1 MMTEI
6 PQLTLKCSRCGH
18 EIAASAN
25 DWCCPVCGG
34 PLDWLGPSGFSRERI
49 DTAKP
54 SLWRYSAT
62 LPFPFDPAVSLGES
76 ITPLVPATLGG
87 RDVLLKLD
95 YLHPTGSYKDR
106 GAAVMIPALK
116 RLGATHAVEDSSGN
130 AAAAIAGYAARARLT
145 STIFAPAAAS
155 AGKLVQTE
163 AFGAT
168 VVRVEGNRDD
178 VARAAMTAAA
188 ETPGATYAS
197 HNWHPFFI
205 EGVKTWALEVWEQLG
220 FRTPD
225 VMIAPVGSGSMILG
239 AAKSFELLR
248 AGGEVERLPRLAA
261 AQPAACAPLHAAFT
275 AGLDDVPGVTRQPTL
290 AEGASI
296 AKPVRGKEL
305 LQALRQTDGLTAAV
319 SEEEIVAAL
328 LDLARQGFLAEPTSA
343 VAAAG
348 AKQLIARGEIAPNET
363 IVVLLTGH
371 GLKATETIRR
381 LLDEQRA

>member
-1 MMTEI
+1 
-6 PQLTLKCSRCGH
+6 
-18 EIAASAN
+18 
-25 DWCCPVCGG
+25 
-34 PLDWLGPSGFSRERI
+34 
-49 DTAKP
+49 
-54 SLWRYSAT
+54 
-62 LPFPFDPAVSLGES
+62 
-76 ITPLVPATLGG
+76 
-87 RDVLLKLD
+87 
-95 YLHPTGSYKDR
+95 
-106 GAAVMIPALK
+106 MIPALK

-220 FRTPD
+220 FRAPD
-225 VMIAPVGSGSMILG
+225 VMIAPVGSGSMVLG
-239 AAKSFELLR
+239 AAKSFELLH
-248 AGGEVERLPRLAA
+248 AGGEIERLPRLAA
-261 AQPAACAPLHAAFT
+261 AQPAACAPLHAAFA
-275 AGLDDVPGVTRQPTL
+275 AGLDDVPGVIRQPTL

-305 LQALRQTDGLTAAV
+305 LRALRQTNGLTAAV

-328 LDLARQGFLAEPTSA
+328 LELAQQGFLAEPTSA

-348 AKQLIARGEIAPNET
+348 AKQLIERGAIAPNET
-363 IVVLLTGH
+363 VVVLLTGH